1 MGDLS
6 GLLFAADPLDALSQL
21 LHRSLFVFEF
31 VEFVTRAGQRIE
43 KGLDQSRLIS
53 CQEGRPGDESTTAPS
68 TKKRPKNVW
77 KSGDDRC

>member
-6 GLLFAADPLDALSQL
+6 GLLFAADPLDALSPL
-21 LHRSLFVFEF
+21 LRRSLFVFEF
-31 VEFVTRAGQRIE
+31 VTGAGQRIE